1 MNELNFYKGKKVL
14 VTGHTGFKGA
24 WLVQWLIL
32 LGADVIGYALEDTD
46 NTKLFK
52 ELDLQSQVLH
62 YPLNINSISDLKTV
76 FEQHQPEIV
85 FHLAAQAIVKT
96 SYENPIETFQT
107 NVIGTANVLEAIRS
121 VDSVKVAVLVTSDKC
136 YKNEEKKFGFTEND
150 AMGGDD
156 PYSASKACAELVINS
171 YRKSFF
177 SEENTTKIVSVRAGN
192 ILGGGD
198 WSKDRIVVDCMHS
211 IENDKTIFLR
221 DPSAVRPWQHVLD
234 ATYAYL
240 IVAIYAL
247 QSKDFVPA
255 WNFGPS
261 EKDVTTVE
269 ELVQQ
274 IISHYGKGNYEN
286 VGKRTYHEANFLK
299 LNVELAS
306 EKLNWKLR
314 WDQEKLIKKTVDWY
328 IDFKQNSDAKKITI
342 AQINEYSSEF
352 TI

>member
-1 MNELNFYKGKKVL
+1 M
-14 VTGHTGFKGA
+14 
-24 WLVQWLIL
+24 
-32 LGADVIGYALEDTD
+32 
-46 NTKLFK
+46 
-52 ELDLQSQVLH
+52 
-62 YPLNINSISDLKTV
+62 
-76 FEQHQPEIV
+76 
-85 FHLAAQAIVKT
+85 
-96 SYENPIETFQT
+96 
-107 NVIGTANVLEAIRS
+107 
-121 VDSVKVAVLVTSDKC
+121 VTSDKC
-136 YKNEEKKFGFTEND
+136 YKNEEKKFGFAEND

-177 SEENTTKIVSVRAGN
+177 SENNATKIVSVMAGN

-198 WSKDRIVVDCMHS
+198 WSKDRIVVDCIHS
-211 IENDKTIFLR
+211 IENDKTILLR

-240 IVAIYAL
+240 IVAVYAL

-261 EKDVTTVE
+261 EQDITTVE
-269 ELVQQ
+269 ELVKQ

-286 VGKRTYHEANFLK
+286 IGKRTYHEANFLK

-342 AQINEYSSEF
+342 AQISEYSSEI